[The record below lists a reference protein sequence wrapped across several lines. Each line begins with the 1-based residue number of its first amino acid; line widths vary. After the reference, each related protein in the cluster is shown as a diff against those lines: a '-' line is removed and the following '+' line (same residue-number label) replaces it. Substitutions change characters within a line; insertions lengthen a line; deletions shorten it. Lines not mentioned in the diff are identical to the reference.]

1 LDIQWNVNSL
11 PDGDYIIYAQSEN
24 PEDTKGPI
32 DIINVKLDRTVETS
46 LSFNHDD
53 HLKTDTY
60 PFDPIAEIVS
70 VSDGDILGN
79 TDYTYEPKGSEAYL
93 NNYYHWADV
102 EYVEGILHIRGK
114 SYDPQPYGNV
124 TDIHV
129 WIKNSDDQTIFSQ
142 WRNNTETYFEGEWT
156 TGEQMLL
163 GRGGGLYYMPD
174 DFEKEIL
181 WTSNGNWRDQ
191 PDVINALNEGCGFI
205 FFSGHGSP
213 GWWGNHLPGI
223 PGNRHNGEAEGLLV
237 FDFDGPPF
245 LPMEKLS

>member
-1 LDIQWNVNSL
+1 LSLERDVNSL
-11 PDGDYIIYAQSEN
+11 LDGDYTIYAQSEN
-24 PEDTKGPI
+24 PEGTKGPI
-32 DIINVKLDRTVETS
+32 DIIHVKLDRTVETS

-60 PFDPIAEIVS
+60 PFVPIAEIVS

-79 TDYTYEPKGSEAYL
+79 TDYNYVPKGSEAYL
-93 NNYYHWADV
+93 NSYTHWADV
-102 EYVEGILHIRGK
+102 DYVDGILYIRGK

-124 TDIHV
+124 TDIRV
-129 WIKNSDDQTIFSQ
+129 WVENSAGETVFSDE
-142 WRNNTETYFEGEWT
+142 RLGTETYFEGEWT
-156 TGEQMLL
+156 TGERLLL

-205 FFSGHGSP
+205 FFST
-213 GWWGNHLPGI
+213 
-223 PGNRHNGEAEGLLV
+223 NGETIKRL
-237 FDFDGPPF
+237 
-245 LPMEKLS
+245 